1 MRLTVDLL
9 PDIKD
14 LQHSESSSRI
24 KHCNDLELDSDQ
36 TLWQL
41 SPSMLVLGSSGVPVF
56 FCTYNDH
63 CSVFFSHNYR
73 IKVVSDNV
81 ACSEVC
87 ECHVRVWVL
96 TESVETTATECEDL
110 FFFLAW
116 KDMHTNWNSLL
127 SNIVLTVNLIYI
139 YHALINTL
147 RARVMHINLN
157 MIFYTHVE
165 HSPNK
170 TIYIKSYTKN
180 KNKTHMHTHTQ
191 WLAETGYWY

>member
-1 MRLTVDLL
+1 M
-9 PDIKD
+9 
-14 LQHSESSSRI
+14 
-24 KHCNDLELDSDQ
+24 
-36 TLWQL
+36 W
-41 SPSMLVLGSSGVPVF
+41 LVQKCV
-56 FCTYNDH
+56 N
-63 CSVFFSHNYR
+63 
-73 IKVVSDNV
+73 
-81 ACSEVC
+81 AMWEC
-87 ECHVRVWVL
+87 ECLQKVWRQL
-96 TESVETTATECEDL
+96 PQNEDL